1 MKLFGFLTATA
12 SCFDIGTLMMMQQ
25 GGLNGLLGGGL
36 PAAAP
41 AAGNDMMGGL
51 MSNPL
56 MLYQMMSGNSIF
68 GGDKLEK
75 FLPLLM
81 GGNGGQLANIL
92 PLLALTD
99 KKEDEAPASSS
110 PVVFKAETAY
120 QAVCNDIDDI
130 TKKFDCVKQI
140 YDIFECQ
147 PAAKSLDIA
156 DLGTAFE
163 TFKGEVNKFTATGA
177 CVNRCDAI
185 IIPDEKAKC
194 VTKAEA
200 AHNAIFPPSASSSS
214 TGSSLF
220 DDPIMMMMMMS
231 GQNMFNM
238 MSGGIGAA
246 NGLTGMNPMLLNALL
261 KN

>member
-41 AAGNDMMGGL
+41 AAGADMMGGL
-51 MSNPL
+51 MNNPF

-81 GGNGGQLANIL
+81 GGNTNMASIL

-99 KKEDEAPASSS
+99 DKKEEAPAS
-110 PVVFKAETAY
+110 PTAVVFKAETDY
-120 QAVCNDIDDI
+120 QAVCNGMDDI
-130 TKKFDCVKQI
+130 TKKFDCVKRI

-147 PAAKSLDIA
+147 PGAKSLDIA
-156 DLGTAFE
+156 DLGTAFD
-163 TFKGEVNKFTATGA
+163 TFKDEVNKYTATGA
-177 CVNRCDAI
+177 CTLKCDGI
-185 IIPDEKAKC
+185 TIPDVKASC
-194 VTKAEA
+194 VKDAEA

-220 DDPIMMMMMMS
+220 DDPMMMMMMMN

-246 NGLTGMNPMLLNALL
+246 NGLTGMNPVLLNALL